1 MSRYNLKTVPTDP
14 EKPPATEAV
23 MVHVLFMD
31 IVGAS
36 KRFTDDQPLMVKDL
50 QNKVSQTAEYQRAHG
65 CNQLIAIPTGDG
77 MALVFLDKIESPVRC
92 SLELSRALKTE
103 ESYKVR
109 MGIHSGP
116 VYIVEDINGQ
126 RNVSGAGINRCQRVM
141 DCGDGDHIL
150 LSYTIAESLRQ
161 FREWNVA
168 LKDIGDCKVKDG
180 WQHVWSYDDGTCG
193 NHELPKKSKRYL
205 MRSRRTLSM
214 GSAAALV
221 LLAAVGAW
229 FFLRPAPAATT
240 VLTQPSVETSIS
252 YSMIV
257 KKPTGEKLVMSKEI
271 AFDAGDGIKIE
282 LQPTKNGY
290 LYLINEGP
298 QNAGQRTWSW
308 LFPYPKVRGGSAEVE
323 AGQAVFS
330 PEGKIQYFEFDK
342 KSGAETIF
350 VVWSSKPVPE
360 LEQLR
365 TAMFAKSE
373 VKFSADQ
380 ASTAQAVLENAAQ
393 VTAVA
398 NGNSTTLS
406 TFGPYLV
413 KKIVLTHL

>member
-14 EKPPATEAV
+14 EKPPANEAV

-36 KRFTDDQPLMVKDL
+36 KRFTDDQPRMVKDL
-50 QNKVSQTAEYQRAHG
+50 QNKVSQTVEYQRAHG

-77 MALVFLDKIESPVRC
+77 MALVFLDKMESPVRC
-92 SLELSRALKTE
+92 SMELACALRRE

-116 VYIVEDINGQ
+116 VFIVEDINGQ
-126 RNVSGAGINRCQRVM
+126 RNVSGAGINRAQRVM

-150 LSYTIAESLRQ
+150 LSDTIAESLRQ

-168 LKDIGDCKVKDG
+168 LKDIGECQVKDG
-180 WQHVWSYDDGTCG
+180 WQHVWSFEDGNCG
-193 NHELPKKSKRYL
+193 NRVLPKKSKHYV
-205 MRSRRTLSM
+205 MRSRRMLIM
-214 GSAAALV
+214 GGLAALV
-221 LLAAVGAW
+221 LAAVLGAW
-229 FFLRPAPAATT
+229 LVFRPAPAATSA
-240 VLTQPSVETSIS
+240 VVQPSVETSIS
-252 YSMIV
+252 YSIIV
-257 KKPTGEKLVMSKEI
+257 KKSSGEKLVMSKEI

-282 LQPTKNGY
+282 LQPTLSGY

-308 LFPYPKVRGGSAEVE
+308 LFPYPKVREGSAEVE
-323 AGQAVFS
+323 AGQIVFS
-330 PEGKIQYFEFDK
+330 PEGKSQYFEFDK

-365 TAMFAKSE
+365 TTMFANSE

-380 ASTAQAVLENAAQ
+380 ARRAQAVLENASQ

-406 TFGPYLV
+406 TFGPYVV